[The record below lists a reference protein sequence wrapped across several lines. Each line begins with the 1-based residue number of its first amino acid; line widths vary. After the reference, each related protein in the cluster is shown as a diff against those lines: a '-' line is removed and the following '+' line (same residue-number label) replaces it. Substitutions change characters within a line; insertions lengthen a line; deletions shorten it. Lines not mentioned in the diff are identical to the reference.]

1 MTPDSRAEVLAASAA
16 KREPASPTKP
26 PSNRAFVVLPGF
38 MCLERVD
45 PFSISAGDIGS
56 FGGLAIGL

>member
-1 MTPDSRAEVLAASAA
+1 
-16 KREPASPTKP
+16 
-26 PSNRAFVVLPGF
+26 VLPGF